1 MKNIK
6 REGWVRSAEP
16 EIKTVTYEREKSGI
30 STIVEFDEVT
40 MTYIVATLDLETYE
54 NDLRYKAQF
63 CFSNDALSINHA
75 LAFAEKVSHHQPR

>member
-16 EIKTVTYEREKSGI
+16 EIKTVTYEREQSGI
-30 STIVEFDEVT
+30 ATFVEFDEVT
-40 MTYIVATLDLETYE
+40 MTYVVATQDLETYE

-63 CFSNDALSINHA
+63 SFTYDALSINNA
-75 LAFAEKVSHHQPR
+75 LAFAEKVSH